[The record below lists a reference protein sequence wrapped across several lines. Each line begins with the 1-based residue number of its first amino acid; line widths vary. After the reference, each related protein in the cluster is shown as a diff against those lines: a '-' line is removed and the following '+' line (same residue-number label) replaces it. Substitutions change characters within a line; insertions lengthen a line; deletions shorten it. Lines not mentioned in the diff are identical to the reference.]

1 LFKKILIANRGE
13 IAVRIIRACKELG
26 VQSVAI
32 HSDVD
37 TDAMHVKLADESV
50 CVGGA
55 LPNLSYLNIPNIM
68 SAINI
73 TGADAVHPGYG
84 FLSEN
89 DKFAKILHKHEV
101 KFIGPSSKSI
111 LALGNKSNALKI
123 AYENNLPI
131 LGNKDAQNI
140 NSTKEASKIAKEI
153 GMPIVI
159 KAAYGGG
166 GKGMR
171 VFNKESE
178 INQYF
183 SQLKTEAKNY
193 FGDDTMYA
201 EKFLTNAKHIEFQ
214 VISDPKNKYAKII
227 GQRDCSIQRK
237 NQKIIEEVPSDFV
250 KIKNLDEI
258 EKNIEELLITNEYEG
273 LGTLE
278 FLYQDNQVYFIEMNT
293 RLQVEHP
300 VTEMVSGLDLVS
312 YQIDVAHGGSLPE
325 ETEQRGHSL
334 EARLN
339 AEDAYGGYMPQS
351 GPLLALKWP
360 NLPHVRIDSGV
371 EEGGEI
377 STHYDSMIAKVI
389 VWGETR
395 EIARKRLIHALEET
409 VLLGIKSNQNFLID
423 ILKSDFFISGDTY
436 TTTVEANEWN
446 APETPEYIKEFA
458 DTLRH
463 QAPTKPREMTSW
475 ETATRR

>member
-1 LFKKILIANRGE
+1 MFKKILIANRGE
-13 IAVRIIRACKELG
+13 IAVRIIRACKELNIKT
-26 VQSVAI
+26 VAI

-37 TDAMHVKLADESV
+37 TEAMHVKLADESV

-89 DKFAKILHKHEV
+89 DKFAEILIKHDV

-111 LALGNKSNALKI
+111 LELGNKSNALKL
-123 AYENNLPI
+123 AHKFNLPI
-131 LGNKDAQNI
+131 LGSEDAKNINNTKDALNI
-140 NSTKEASKIAKEI
+140 ANEI

-171 VFNKESE
+171 VFNEENE

-183 SQLKTEAKNY
+183 NQLKTEAKNY

-214 VISDPKNKYAKII
+214 VISDPKNNYAKII

-237 NQKIIEEVPSDFV
+237 NQKIIEEIPSDFV
-250 KIKNLDEI
+250 KIKNLDKI
-258 EKNIEELLITNEYEG
+258 EKDIEKLLITNKYEG

-278 FLYQDNQVYFIEMNT
+278 FLYQENQIYFIEMNT

-300 VTEMVSGLDLVS
+300 VTEEAYDLDLVKN
-312 YQIDVAHGGSLPE
+312 QIRVAAGYKVDFE
-325 ETEQRGHSL
+325 DL
-334 EARLN
+334 EVNNHTIECRIN
-339 AEDAYGGYMPQS
+339 AENAKDFSPSPGTI
-351 GPLLALKWP
+351 KFI
-360 NLPHVRIDSGV
+360 NLPGGRGVRVDTALYSNYKV
-371 EEGGEI
+371 NP
-377 STHYDSMIAKVI
+377 HYDS
-389 VWGETR
+389 
-395 EIARKRLIHALEET
+395 L
-409 VLLGIKSNQNFLID
+409 
-423 ILKSDFFISGDTY
+423 ILKLISKGKDRGD
-436 TTTVEANEWN
+436 AIAIMLRALNELIIDGIHTNIDLHKWILKQPVFVN
-446 APETPEYIKEFA
+446 GEYNTNWLEKNISNF
-458 DTLRH
+458 
-463 QAPTKPREMTSW
+463 Q
-475 ETATRR
+475 